1 MKYSEEFCSDCKEET
16 IHRVSGDLE
25 GKIPMEARLLRE
37 LLLGA

>member
-1 MKYSEEFCSDCKEET
+1 VKNFAAIAKKKQFIEF
-16 IHRVSGDLE
+16 SGDLE